1 MYTVLSLKQMPLFE
15 EYHRTESE
23 FTLEDNMENI
33 LDSLTGL
40 VSRKYMIGYAKFLIA
55 NKKPFRLCIL
65 DLDNFKQIN
74 DNYGHI
80 NGDLVLQKTSHDLM
94 DYVGPSGLCGR
105 FGGDEYL
112 IILYGE
118 YNYDDIY
125 SFLRNMFH
133 DAKSTCKNVF
143 RKTLKFDD
151 FCPFITATL
160 GCASY
165 PEDASNYED
174 LFLNADKALY
184 RGKTKG
190 RNCFIIYLEEKHKDI
205 DISKMRKK
213 SIFDSITRMYH
224 LIDLNITPNK
234 KIKRVFDV
242 VKDYISSVDVAYI
255 DDNGLCEDL
264 GAQFDVSSIDSML
277 DFNGQ
282 YFVSERHTIKSKKLY
297 NKLKEIDISSII
309 VQKCIFNKNCY
320 GYVMIFDKNI
330 QHIWQEEDC
339 LVAVICANVIA
350 QIKFILDKN

>member
-23 FTLEDNMENI
+23 FTLQDNMENI

-40 VSRKYMIGYAKFLIA
+40 VTRKYMIGYAKFLIS
-55 NKKPFRLCIL
+55 NKKSFRLCIL

-74 DNYGHI
+74 DNYGHV

-118 YNYDDIY
+118 YNYDDTHA
-125 SFLRNMFH
+125 FLRNMFH
-133 DAKSTCKNVF
+133 DAKSSCNNVF
-143 RKTLKFDD
+143 RKALKFDD
-151 FCPFITATL
+151 FSPFVTATL
-160 GCASY
+160 GSASF
-165 PEDASNYED
+165 PEDATNYED

-190 RNCFIIYLEEKHKDI
+190 RNCFIIYSEEKHGSI

-224 LIDLNITPNK
+224 LIDLNISTSK

-242 VKDYISSVDVAYI
+242 VKDYISSIDVAYI
-255 DDNGLCEDL
+255 TANGECEDL
-264 GAQFDVSSIDSML
+264 AAKFDTTSIDSLL

-282 YFVSERHTIKSKKLY
+282 YFVTERHTIKSKKLY
-297 NKLKEIDISSII
+297 NKLKEMEISSII
-309 VQKCIFNKNCY
+309 VQKCMFNKKSY
-320 GYVMIFDKNI
+320 GYVLIYDKNI

-339 LVAVICANVIA
+339 LVAFICSNVIA
-350 QIKFILDKN
+350 EIKCVE